1 MATNVQDKI
10 NELPENLA
18 ELLMAA
24 DLFQLA
30 RLKYA
35 TLSTQQEAAAAL
47 TVI

>member
-1 MATNVQDKI
+1 MVTTIAQDQI

-35 TLSTQQEAAAAL
+35 PSQPTKRPQTR
-47 TVI
+47 